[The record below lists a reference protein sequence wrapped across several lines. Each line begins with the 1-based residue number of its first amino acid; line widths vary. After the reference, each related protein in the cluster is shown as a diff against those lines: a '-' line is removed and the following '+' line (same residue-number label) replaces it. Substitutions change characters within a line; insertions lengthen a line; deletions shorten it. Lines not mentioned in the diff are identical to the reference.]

1 MKTCQFLLV
10 LEAVAWCVL
19 TPLQALPAQRPALPL
34 VLHPKDFHHPTPED
48 VEFRLYTRLTR
59 DGPPEVL
66 VLGNLTTLHGS
77 HWASHMPLTVL
88 VHGYSETADDSP
100 WMVATKNSLLAR
112 ADVNVVVVQWAV
124 LADGIR
130 YDRAADNVR
139 FVGLLL
145 ADLLHFLQNNTADF
159 TGGQVHLIGFS
170 LGAHVTGVAGHHYPG
185 VARITGLDPAGPFF
199 ESQSL
204 ANRLD
209 ASDASFVDVVHTN
222 AGRLVTGHFGFR
234 EPAGQVDFYVN
245 GGSSQYG
252 CPNFIWDSIVDI
264 ITLQPDD
271 IDACSHGRAHQ
282 YFLESLTAAEPTY
295 GYHCADY
302 ETFQGGTCFNTSRA
316 QLGYD
321 VARNST
327 GVFYLNTQGEA
338 PFFSRHVRM
347 TLTVGCGESSY
358 HGRLLLK
365 AAIPDRDTR
374 QVKMFSGWP
383 ALHPGDVHLA
393 TLTVPLAT
401 DLATVE
407 ILVEFHKSFF
417 LPFSPDH
424 LNVQSILALDTHTQ
438 DTLLMRRSEWWVGR
452 SHLLHTLVSI

>member
-185 VARITGLDPAGPFF
+185 VARIT
-199 ESQSL
+199 E
-204 ANRLD
+204 
-209 ASDASFVDVVHTN
+209 
-222 AGRLVTGHFGFR
+222 
-234 EPAGQVDFYVN
+234 
-245 GGSSQYG
+245 
-252 CPNFIWDSIVDI
+252 
-264 ITLQPDD
+264 PDD

-438 DTLLMRRSEWWVGR
+438 DTYCVAANQSLESGR
-452 SHLLHTLVSI
+452 QYSLRPVLGAC